1 MCNAEITGDNRN
13 GSTGCTVNVEKYT
26 VLKLEQ
32 GPVEAEVKGQQRA
45 REGDGRLGAASN
57 RQIVFIN
64 M

>member
-1 MCNAEITGDNRN
+1 M
-13 GSTGCTVNVEKYT
+13 EKYT

-32 GPVEAEVKGQQRA
+32 GPVEAKVKGDRQQRG